1 MHPTIVSCPLENYA
15 KFYFDA
21 KHLEK
26 GQNKGGEIFSAV
38 FFKCALFG
46 QYCMLPEFSRLKSFL
61 QLF

>member
-26 GQNKGGEIFSAV
+26 GQNRGGEIFSAL
-38 FFKCALFG
+38 FFLNV
-46 QYCMLPEFSRLKSFL
+46 PFL
-61 QLF
+61 ANIARCLNFLD